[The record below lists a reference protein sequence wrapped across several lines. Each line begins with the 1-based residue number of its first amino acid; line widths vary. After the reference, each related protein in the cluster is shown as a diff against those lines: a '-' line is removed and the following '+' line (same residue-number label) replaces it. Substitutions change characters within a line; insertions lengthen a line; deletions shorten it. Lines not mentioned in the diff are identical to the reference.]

1 MSKLRYLL
9 TALLVC
15 LALSNFA
22 QTIPNPPNPPRLVN
36 DLAEILTPF
45 DADQLEKKL
54 VAYEKE
60 SSNEIAVVTV
70 KSIGENEVQEYAR
83 DLGRKWQIGKAE
95 KRNGVLLLI
104 AVQER
109 KINISPGDGLQ
120 GAITDVICSR
130 IIRNTITPAF
140 RENAFYT
147 GLDSATSQL
156 MRAAKGEFTAEPE
169 PEKHNIGGAEI
180 AIVIL
185 IFLLIVAFTIA
196 KPHPITYVSG
206 RGWTS
211 RRRGPWDDGP
221 GMPWGGGGFGGF
233 GGGGGSSSGG
243 GFGGFGGGG
252 GGFDGGGAS
261 GSW

>member
-1 MSKLRYLL
+1 MRTSFLL
-9 TALLVC
+9 FLIGFC
-15 LALSNFA
+15 WFALSAQA

-54 VAYEKE
+54 VAYEKT
-60 SSNEIAVVTV
+60 SSNEIAIVTIP
-70 KSIGENEVQEYAR
+70 SIGDYEVQEFAR

-95 KRNGVLLLI
+95 KRNGVLVLI
-104 AVQER
+104 AVKER

-140 RENAFYT
+140 REQAFYT
-147 GLDSATSQL
+147 GLDSATAQL

-169 PEKHNIGGAEI
+169 PEKHGISGGEL
-180 AIVIL
+180 AIIL
-185 IFLLIVAFTIA
+185 IFIILIIVFTIA
-196 KPHPITYVSG
+196 KPHPVTYVSG

-233 GGGGGSSSGG
+233 GGGGSSSGG